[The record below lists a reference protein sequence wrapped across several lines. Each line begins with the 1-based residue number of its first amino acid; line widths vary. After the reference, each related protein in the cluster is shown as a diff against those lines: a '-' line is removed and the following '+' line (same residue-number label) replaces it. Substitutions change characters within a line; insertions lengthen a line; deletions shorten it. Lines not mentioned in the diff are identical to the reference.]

1 MVVVLRHTWLPQ
13 RPLLTAYWMVFSE
26 IILTGE
32 KVLMW
37 GVELADVDLNQKIGT
52 LLATGHN

>member
-1 MVVVLRHTWLPQ
+1 
-13 RPLLTAYWMVFSE
+13 MVFSE